1 MENIWFKR
9 EHWARDL
16 EYVHK
21 DVYTCRGDGE
31 EVYTPAFTYH
41 GFRYVLVSGI
51 TEAQATEDLLTAL
64 EMHSLL
70 EERGGFSCSD
80 ETANK
85 LQQMTRQSDVTNF
98 YYFPTDCRSARKTA
112 GRPTRHFL
120 PNIFC

>member
-1 MENIWFKR
+1 MYKRQLRHGEHLKDGLPDVENIWFKR

-85 LQQMTRQSDVTNF
+85 LQPVSYTHLDVYKRQVDGVVF
-98 YYFPTDCRSARKTA
+98 Q
-112 GRPTRHFL
+112 
-120 PNIFC
+120 